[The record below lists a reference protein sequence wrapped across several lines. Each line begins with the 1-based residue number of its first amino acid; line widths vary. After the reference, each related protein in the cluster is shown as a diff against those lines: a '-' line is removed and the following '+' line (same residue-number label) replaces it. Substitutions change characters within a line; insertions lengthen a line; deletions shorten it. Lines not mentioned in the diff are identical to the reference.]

1 MSASGA
7 GAAVRQR
14 KANADAVVTKDAN
27 ATDATNAAPRKST
40 SSFRTR
46 TYKKKNIAN
55 TASL

>member
-1 MSASGA
+1 M
-7 GAAVRQR
+7 RQR